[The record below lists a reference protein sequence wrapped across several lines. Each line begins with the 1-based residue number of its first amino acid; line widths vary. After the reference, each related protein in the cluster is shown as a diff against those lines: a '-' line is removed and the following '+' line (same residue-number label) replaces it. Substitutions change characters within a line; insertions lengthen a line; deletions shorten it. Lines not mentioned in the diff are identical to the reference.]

1 MALCGIFSMSPE
13 GEHPG
18 SPLLFEKI
26 PVCGSEKLRESTML
40 RLILRRLLAA
50 IPTLLVVTIISFGI
64 MKAAPGDPVRMYV
77 AGGMSKGS
85 SEDIERIRHNLG
97 LDRPIHVQYY
107 AWLRNAVQGNLGYS
121 LSTRRP
127 VIEVIGEK
135 LPASLSL
142 MGISFLLSMII
153 GVSVGVL
160 SAARQYSLFDYG
172 VTIFAFLGNSLPSF
186 WIAMMLIWLFAVE
199 LRWLPTGHM
208 SSYETTSS
216 PLLDS
221 AKHYVLPVITLSL
234 VSLVSWVRYQR
245 ASMLESLRQDYV
257 RTARAK
263 GLSEGTVRGRHAW
276 RNSLIPIATLIG
288 FSVANLVAGSYIIET
303 IFSWPGLG
311 QLGFDALLKRDYP
324 VMMGV
329 ALLSAIF
336 ILVGNLIADVTYIL
350 IDPRIRE
357 S

>member
-1 MALCGIFSMSPE
+1 MRPAGTPAMIE
-13 GEHPG
+13 PG
-18 SPLLFEKI
+18 
-26 PVCGSEKLRESTML
+26 
-40 RLILRRLLAA
+40 
-50 IPTLLVVTIISFGI
+50 
-64 MKAAPGDPVRMYV
+64 
-77 AGGMSKGS
+77 
-85 SEDIERIRHNLG
+85 
-97 LDRPIHVQYY
+97 
-107 AWLRNAVQGNLGYS
+107 
-121 LSTRRP
+121 
-127 VIEVIGEK
+127 
-135 LPASLSL
+135 
-142 MGISFLLSMII
+142 
-153 GVSVGVL
+153 
-160 SAARQYSLFDYG
+160 
-172 VTIFAFLGNSLPSF
+172 GNSLPSF
-186 WIAMMLIWLFAVE
+186 WIAMMMIWFFSVKLG
-199 LRWLPTGHM
+199 WLPTGHM

-216 PLLDS
+216 PLLDY

-263 GLSEGTVRGRHAW
+263 GLSEGKVRGRHAW

-288 FSVANLVAGSYIIET
+288 FSVANMVSGSYIIET

-336 ILVGNLIADVTYIL
+336 ILAGNLLADVTYIL
-350 IDPRIRE
+350 VDPRIRE